1 MARGRPRRNWLS
13 FAEAR
18 VLVRDESIAHRAEYL
33 RWHDRN
39 KPKQIPKYPRTTY
52 KSEWVSWNDW
62 LGNNNVFD
70 KNIRQIRPFVEAVA
84 YAHSL
89 QLTTMKT
96 WSTHIREHG
105 IPNDVPSHPELY
117 YKQWVS
123 WGHWLGNT
131 VRGRVAAKQIITAD
145 AGILYI
151 VAMPGMPGNIMKIG
165 VEAGGVSALK
175 DAQAKQGFRVIKMY
189 KMEEGYDW
197 EATVARYAKR
207 WWEDDQHWVVSNIH
221 ELAFDL
227 FSDLVPA

>member
-1 MARGRPRRNWLS
+1 MARKRHNWLS
-13 FAEAR
+13 FDEAR
-18 VLVRDESIAHRAEYL
+18 FLVRDESIAHQAEYF
-33 RWHDRN
+33 RWHVYNR
-39 KPKQIPKYPRTTY
+39 PRQIPKRPDRVY
-52 KSEWVSWNDW
+52 KEFKGWNDW
-62 LGNNNVFD
+62 LGNNNKFKGGKRVA
-70 KNIRQIRPFVEAVA
+70 QRPFVEAVA

-89 QLTTMKT
+89 NLAKSSD
-96 WSTHIREHG
+96 WPAFIREHG

-131 VRGRVAAKQIITAD
+131 VTGRIAGQQTVIASQV
-145 AGILYI
+145 GILYI
-151 VAMPGMPGNIMKIG
+151 VAMPGMPSNIMKIG
-165 VEAGGVSALK
+165 VEAGGVSALR

-197 EATVARYAKR
+197 EATVARYATR